1 MSGFIEAIK
10 PWSPII
16 ALVILFGIAG
26 HMEANDAC
34 HFDKHCI
41 VD

>member
-16 ALVILFGIAG
+16 AIVILLGIG
-26 HMEANDAC
+26 GQMEADDAC
-34 HFDKHCI
+34 RFDKHCV